1 MSNSPLGL
9 QTIEIQGSTF
19 YVALDWEESKSKN
32 SFGLSMDVKKIAKA
46 SERHFGCVH
55 FNKGEDGSIVSQYTL
70 NKEPMDTKG
79 IIGAKFV
86 AQSLSELN
94 NSDGTFVFV
103 KNIGDEL
110 SERFWICA
118 VNQSG
123 HIHGQD
129 DQIIEGAHQ
138 LVTVLNELRVIS
150 NNITLSCFDSEGIV
164 KNIANEWIGEEGF
177 ELTTITEMAFDAYI
191 EAHTSFAKQI
201 YKPSAIPVKRA
212 AIISGILALTCLA
225 GLGGG
230 YVSQIDDS
238 SFFSNGSLEKM
249 IDSEQDKI
257 ATYLKSQK
265 VSKSWND
272 KSFRKNVM
280 DNFSDFYLSHNY
292 TSQQIGQIFADI
304 ERNLPLYSVEWK
316 ITKIAFKDGE
326 FFILYKRIEKSKGTF
341 GLLDEYIASI
351 DKQTPEF
358 TITPHK
364 LTNEGTV
371 RVYKVDST
379 RYESMIGERSLLTR
393 EQSERKSLLNDI
405 NAESN
410 SLKRLYGDA
419 EGYKDEFDNL
429 PFAERYVL
437 QSGST
442 LVDDTEG
449 VVSRINRSKKKLRTL
464 RAKMDKLPPQKINEE
479 WVNGNVLD
487 FITMMHVDSLFSW
500 TYPEADI
507 GFPNK
512 VDLKAG
518 NKSASSK
525 KKKKSSKSSKSKK
538 VYDKAIESH
547 LVQVKT
553 TDTNDEEGS
562 VSSYGVLDLQHLML
576 LVDKHYIQIELIEY
590 LKDSE
595 QWGVNLRFYTK
606 TEEFNNTVVVE

>member
-1 MSNSPLGL
+1 MINTPQRL
-9 QTIEIQGSTF
+9 QTIEIQGHLF
-19 YVALDWEESKSKN
+19 YVALDWEDSKSKS

-46 SERHFGCVH
+46 SERHFGCTH
-55 FNKGEDGSIVSQYTL
+55 FNKSEDGSMVAQYAL
-70 NKEPMDTKG
+70 SEEHMDTKG

-138 LVTVLNELRVIS
+138 LITVLNELRVIS
-150 NNITLSCFDSEGIV
+150 NNITLSCFDSEGII
-164 KNIANEWIGEEGF
+164 KDIASEWVGEEGF
-177 ELTTITEMAFDAYI
+177 ELTTITETAFDAYI
-191 EAHTSFAKQI
+191 ETQTSFAKHI
-201 YKPSAIPVKRA
+201 YKPSAIPVKRT
-212 AIISGILALTCLA
+212 AIISGLLALVCLA

-230 YVSQIDDS
+230 YVSQMDDT
-238 SFFSNGSLEKM
+238 SFFSAGQLEDM
-249 IDSEQDKI
+249 IDSEQNKV
-257 ATYLKSQK
+257 AQYLKSQK
-265 VSKSWND
+265 SSKSWND
-272 KSFRKNVM
+272 KSYRKNVM

-341 GLLDEYIASI
+341 GLLDEYIESI
-351 DKQTPEF
+351 DSQTPEF
-358 TITPHK
+358 TISPHA
-364 LTNEGTV
+364 LTNEGSV
-371 RVYKVDST
+371 RVYKVNST
-379 RYESMIGERSLLTR
+379 RYTSMI
-393 EQSERKSLLNDI
+393 SERALLSQEQAERRSLLNDI

-419 EGYKDEFDNL
+419 EGYKYEFDDL
-429 PFAERYVL
+429 PFTERYVL
-437 QSGST
+437 QSGSS
-442 LVDDTEG
+442 LVTDTEG
-449 VVSRINRSKKKLRTL
+449 VISRINRSKKKLRTL
-464 RAKMDKLPPQKINEE
+464 RAKMEKLPPQKLNAA
-479 WVNGNVLD
+479 WVNGNILD

-500 TYPEADI
+500 TYPKQDI

-512 VDLKAG
+512 TDLKAG
-518 NKSASSK
+518 NKSSLS

-538 VYDKAIESH
+538 VYDQAISSH
-547 LVQVKT
+547 LVEVQ
-553 TDTNDEEGS
+553 TNDSGDEEGS

-576 LVDKHYIQIELIEY
+576 LVDKQYIQIELIEY
-590 LKDSE
+590 LKDTE
-595 QWGVNLRFYTK
+595 QWGVKLRFYTK